1 MCLYVRSITSLEG
14 QKIQG
19 ILRRSKN
26 RTMLRRAQVIL
37 LSEQGMQA
45 SNIAQ
50 STYLHT
56 EYVRELIR
64 RFNREGLG
72 LFKVRPRSGRPVIF
86 TEEIRAEIV
95 ECALSP
101 PRLLGQPFSHW
112 SIAKLRE
119 YLISQ
124 GIVTDIS
131 IERLRQILQE
141 KRIRLQRTKT
151 WKESNDPE
159 FESKKNG

>member
-1 MCLYVRSITSLEG
+1 MCVYVRSLSSVEG

-19 ILRRSKN
+19 MLRRSKN
-26 RTMLRRAQVIL
+26 RTLLRRAQVIL
-37 LSEQGMQA
+37 LSDQGMRA
-45 SNIAQ
+45 SEIAH

-64 RFNREGLG
+64 RFNREGLE
-72 LFKVRPRSGRPVIF
+72 LFKVRPRSGRPIIF
-86 TEEIRAEIV
+86 TEEIQAEIV

-101 PRLLGQPFSHW
+101 PRLLGQPFSRW

-124 GIVTDIS
+124 SIVIDIS
-131 IERLRQILQE
+131 IERLRQILKE
-141 KRIRLQRTKT
+141 KHVHLRRTKT

-159 FESKKNG
+159 FKSKKNG